1 MSFDPYELDRDYG
14 AQRRVVT
21 EAEYTARTFLWMVLG
36 LLITFGVATALWLTN
51 LTLYAL
57 AAFPVLPVVLLVVTL
72 VLSVTMA
79 ARIERMSVGTARSI
93 SRPSPPSLALPCPRS
108 STCTT

>member
-72 VLSVTMA
+72 VLDTVWWFKHYTLVYVLTGGGPGSETAIISNRLSV
-79 ARIERMSVGTARSI
+79 RIPVK
-93 SRPSPPSLALPCPRS
+93 
-108 STCTT
+108 